1 VTATDAPPPRR
12 VLRITARSAVIGVGV
27 VVLAIVA
34 GRVFVAAHRPLSW
47 FAAAIVVA
55 VLIDPIVD
63 VLDRHLPRLAAVI
76 IALLALGLATWG
88 VIYVA
93 FDDLSRGVQRAGDAA
108 KEAVADLE
116 HRDDSLGERA
126 RDIEASRR
134 VDEFVDA
141 LDQRVTG
148 GDEVLRSTAG
158 TAPTYFLGAILTL
171 FLMSY
176 GPRVA
181 RSAVEQLPDERAR
194 STVTEITVHS
204 LQRSR
209 RAVLLTV
216 AEGVAVGLVVGLAAA
231 VLDLPAAAA
240 IGLAAGVMALL
251 PHVGLV
257 LGTLP
262 LVLLVLALKSDGAAV
277 TTIVV
282 VLACQLGD
290 SYWLRPKISAHS
302 VHIGLLV
309 PWTVALVGYAVY
321 GVGGAAFGVI
331 FAVFALAVLDELG
344 ARTERGEPLLPGAP
358 APAAAAAEPAGDH
371 AAVDA

>member
-1 VTATDAPPPRR
+1 VAATDADPPRR
-12 VLRITARSAVIGVGV
+12 VLRISARSAVVAVAV
-27 VVLAIVA
+27 VVAAIV
-34 GRVFVAAHRPLSW
+34 GLRVFVAAHRPLSW

-63 VLDRHLPRLAAVI
+63 VLDRHLPRLVAVI
-76 IALLALGLATWG
+76 IALLVLGLATWG

-93 FDDLSRGVQRAGDAA
+93 LDDLSRGVQRAGDAA
-108 KEAVADLE
+108 QEAAADLE
-116 HRDDSLGERA
+116 KRHDSLGERA

-134 VDEFVDA
+134 VDQFVDA
-141 LDQRVTG
+141 LDERVTG
-148 GDEVLRSTAG
+148 GHEVLRSTAG

-176 GPRVA
+176 GPRLA

-194 STVTEITVHS
+194 DDVTGITVNAIR
-204 LQRSR
+204 RSR

-216 AEGVAVGLVVGLAAA
+216 AEGVGVGLVVGGVAGI
-231 VLDLPAAAA
+231 LDLPAAAA

-251 PHVGLV
+251 PHVGIV

-262 LVLLVLALKSDGAAV
+262 LVLLVLALRSDWGAVATV
-277 TTIVV
+277 VV
-282 VLACQLGD
+282 VLACQLAD
-290 SYWLRPKISAHS
+290 SYWLRPKISARS

-331 FAVFALAVLDELG
+331 FAVFGLAVIDELG
-344 ARTERGEPLLPGAP
+344 ARTEQGAPLVPGAP
-358 APAAAAAEPAGDH
+358 PPVPDAEPGAVRE
-371 AAVDA
+371 AVDA

>member
-1 VTATDAPPPRR
+1 MPATDADPPRR
-12 VLRITARSAVIGVGV
+12 VLRISARSAVIGVAV
-27 VVLAIVA
+27 IVAAIVA
-34 GRVFVAAHRPLSW
+34 SRVFVAAHRPLSW
-47 FAAAIVVA
+47 FAAAVVVA

-63 VLDRHLPRLAAVI
+63 VLDRRMPRLAAVI

-116 HRDDSLGERA
+116 RRDDSVGERA
-126 RDIEASRR
+126 RDIEAARR

-171 FLMSY
+171 FLLSY

-194 STVTEITVHS
+194 DDVTAITIRA

-216 AEGVAVGLVVGLAAA
+216 AEGVGVGLVVSLVAE
-231 VLDLPAAAA
+231 VFDLPAAAA

-262 LVLLVLALKSDGAAV
+262 LVLLVLALHSDGAAV
-277 TTIVV
+277 ATLAV

-290 SYWLRPKISAHS
+290 SYLLRPKISARS
-302 VHIGLLV
+302 VHMGLLV

-331 FAVFALAVLDELG
+331 FAVFGLAVLDELS
-344 ARTERGEPLLPGAP
+344 ARTERDEPLVPGA
-358 APAAAAAEPAGDH
+358 ATVRET
-371 AAVDA
+371 VDA